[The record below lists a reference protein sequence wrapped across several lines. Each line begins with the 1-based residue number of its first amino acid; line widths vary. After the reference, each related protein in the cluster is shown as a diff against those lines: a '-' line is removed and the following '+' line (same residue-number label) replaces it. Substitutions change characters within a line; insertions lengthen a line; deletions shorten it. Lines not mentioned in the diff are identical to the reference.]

1 MTSTVKKMCV
11 HCQHLTMLSAQ
22 TKEKR
27 QKIFKDALQFQE
39 SAAGVAIQ
47 KVPATYLTRIL
58 KPLLDA
64 RDAAPNVAA
73 ANRIKAMDHCP
84 DKRDPL
90 IHAIYSMDRT
100 FASAVTK
107 GVDPLSSAEGIAS
120 EHTFDGAKGNGC
132 LFLAWKTSY
141 NTNTR
146 KLDNPTLVGAMNV
159 YKFKRTVNFSTDTGS
174 VSEEDDA
181 TLDTFFRSNFIYID
195 TLVSSS
201 AGAGKLLALHAY
213 RYAIMKKAKG
223 VVALSYSKKRPSGT
237 DKPESYKIFHG
248 LGFTH
253 VIEHAKFKFHMY
265 GTWFATLLD
274 DVAPLSGV
282 LDSGIELCTRTG
294 FTKKTEDQLVW
305 RCPR

>member
-1 MTSTVKKMCV
+1 MCV
-11 HCQHLTMLSAQ
+11 HCQHSTMLSEQ

-47 KVPATYLTRIL
+47 KVPSTYLTRIL
-58 KPLLDA
+58 KPLMDA
-64 RDAAPNVAA
+64 RDAAPNVAE

-141 NTNTR
+141 NRNTR
-146 KLDNPTLVGAMNV
+146 KLDDPTLVGAMTV
-159 YKFKRTVNFSTDTGS
+159 YKFKRTVNFSTDAMS
-174 VSEEDDA
+174 VSEEDNA
-181 TLDTFFRSNFIYID
+181 TLDPFFRSNFIYID
-195 TLVSSS
+195 TLVSS
-201 AGAGKLLALHAY
+201 GAGVGQLLALHAY

-223 VVALSYSKKRPSGT
+223 VVALSYSKKRLSGT
-237 DKPESYKIFHG
+237 NKPESYKIFHE

-253 VIEHAKFKFHMY
+253 LIEHANYKIQMY

-282 LDSGIELCTRTG
+282 LDSGIELCTRAG